1 MCFPTKTA
9 WLFTLLLLCNFVHA
23 QSVQEFPKTVNL
35 VKMTDPGVAIV
46 GTDDALYG
54 LDQDGK
60 ELWRNPKLKKVEA
73 ERVQILSGS
82 ELIFVD
88 DKGLTGKNRVLNVLT
103 GQMYGNPDFSVGYG
117 ARVVHATNQLWV
129 LNGPNEINVWSI
141 EDNKHLY
148 KLHADKR
155 YEIDNGGVT
164 SAFTGLQPVTHTS
177 PTTAILSLGLGH
189 LGEYDLTTGNPKWL
203 FDWKSY
209 KIKKPSNGKGDIPS
223 TPGRSFSIMKIDD
236 ASNTLYFP
244 FRDILMAIDTKTGAP
259 KWDPKTNKPGKV
271 QDMYLTDEGI
281 LILTPK
287 GLQLIDKATGVE
299 KWDKH
304 IKIKGADASILF
316 NDDGDFYSISK
327 GSIIKIDVAN
337 RQAKILTEKIK
348 FKGGESLGNL
358 EVFGDVMVMSSSN
371 NVVGIDKNSG
381 EILYAV
387 HYKPPGLSLATIA
400 GNIALAGVA
409 MASTMNSQRIAVQ
422 NGYSHYHQY
431 TPRMM
436 SNGGSANSSAG
447 NIMYIST
454 KFNDADAKGFGVARI
469 DKKTGKTTAKIVVG
483 SREPIYSVNEQT
495 GMIFFK
501 SGKDKVET
509 KPIK

>member
-1 MCFPTKTA
+1 
-9 WLFTLLLLCNFVHA
+9 
-23 QSVQEFPKTVNL
+23 
-35 VKMTDPGVAIV
+35 
-46 GTDDALYG
+46 
-54 LDQDGK
+54 
-60 ELWRNPKLKKVEA
+60 
-73 ERVQILSGS
+73 
-82 ELIFVD
+82 
-88 DKGLTGKNRVLNVLT
+88 
-103 GQMYGNPDFSVGYG
+103 MY
-117 ARVVHATNQLWV
+117 
-129 LNGPNEINVWSI
+129 I
-141 EDNKHLY
+141 
-148 KLHADKR
+148 
-155 YEIDNGGVT
+155 
-164 SAFTGLQPVTHTS
+164 
-177 PTTAILSLGLGH
+177 
-189 LGEYDLTTGNPKWL
+189 
-203 FDWKSY
+203 
-209 KIKKPSNGKGDIPS
+209 
-223 TPGRSFSIMKIDD
+223 
-236 ASNTLYFP
+236 
-244 FRDILMAIDTKTGAP
+244 
-259 KWDPKTNKPGKV
+259 
-271 QDMYLTDEGI
+271 TDEGI
-281 LILTPK
+281 LVLTPK

-316 NDDGDFYSISK
+316 NDNGTFYSISK

-348 FKGGESLGNL
+348 FKGGESLGNM

-381 EILYAV
+381 DILYAV

-400 GNIALAGVA
+400 GNIALATVA

-436 SNGGSANSSAG
+436 TNGGSATSSAG

-454 KFNDADAKGFGVARI
+454 KFNDGDAKGFGVARI
-469 DKKTGKTTAKIVVG
+469 DKKTGETTAKIVVG